1 MEAAFFAI
9 DIIGIILLLYWS
21 IMNDRR
27 GPDAPSIGLFA
38 YRETIGGPTGGPI
51 GGPAEG
57 PGRPALRGRDPSPP
71 ERGP

>member
-9 DIIGIILLLYWS
+9 DIIGVVLLLYWS

-38 YRETIGGPTGGPI
+38 YRETIK
-51 GGPAEG
+51 
-57 PGRPALRGRDPSPP
+57 RPSPP
-71 ERGP
+71 AARERHSSPPDRGS

>member
-9 DIIGIILLLYWS
+9 DIIGVVLLLYWS

-38 YRETIGGPTGGPI
+38 YRETLK
-51 GGPAEG
+51 
-57 PGRPALRGRDPSPP
+57 RRSPP
-71 ERGP
+71 AAQERHSSPPDRGP